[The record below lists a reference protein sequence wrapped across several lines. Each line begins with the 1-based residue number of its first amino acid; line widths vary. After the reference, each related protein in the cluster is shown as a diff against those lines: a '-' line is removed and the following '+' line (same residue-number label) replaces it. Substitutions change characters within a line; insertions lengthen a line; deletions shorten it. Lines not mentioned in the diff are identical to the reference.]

1 MMKEVYHEKDVDFLW
16 MPLLVLLMMSGGWAA
31 SNCTPEGKAK
41 NRRVEL
47 VEQ

>member
-1 MMKEVYHEKDVDFLW
+1 MKEVCHEKNVDFF
-16 MPLLVLLMMSGGWAA
+16 MDVIVGPLLPAA
-31 SNCTPEGKAK
+31 SNGTPEGKAK

>member
-1 MMKEVYHEKDVDFLW
+1 MKKMLTFLW
-16 MPLLVLLMMSGGWAA
+16 MPLWGSLLPAA
-31 SNCTPEGKAK
+31 SNGTPEGKAK